1 MRILRTPCGA
11 WSGWRSERLGSLGAE
26 GGEEVKRYANPEES
40 FLSRTYPGPNGCL
53 LWRGAHGHGYPRISI
68 NRKSALASRY
78 AWERVNGPI
87 PSGLF
92 VCHKCDNPGCVNVE
106 HLFLGTQKD
115 NMSDAS
121 RKGRVRVPRLEG
133 EACAAS
139 KLTEPQVRKIREEF
153 GSGVSNKEIARRYEI
168 PWQTIADVTSRRSW
182 KCVE

>member
-1 MRILRTPCGA
+1 
-11 WSGWRSERLGSLGAE
+11 
-26 GGEEVKRYANPEES
+26 
-40 FLSRTYPGPNGCL
+40 
-53 LWRGAHGHGYPRISI
+53 
-68 NRKSALASRY
+68 
-78 AWERVNGPI
+78 
-87 PSGLF
+87 
-92 VCHKCDNPGCVNVE
+92 
-106 HLFLGTQKD
+106 
-115 NMSDAS
+115 MSDAS